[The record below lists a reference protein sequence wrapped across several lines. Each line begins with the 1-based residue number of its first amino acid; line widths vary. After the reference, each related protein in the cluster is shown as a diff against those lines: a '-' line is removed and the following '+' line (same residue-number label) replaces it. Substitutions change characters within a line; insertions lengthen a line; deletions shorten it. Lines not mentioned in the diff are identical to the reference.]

1 MNPPAKL
8 VAFLA
13 LLAVVFGV
21 SYFTG
26 TQSQALLAPEP
37 THNSE
42 MVAPPGTVE
51 GYAVRAVEPTQE
63 PGKDVLVEL
72 AVTADRPTVTE
83 HPGTVLGPYKLL
95 QEIGESELTL
105 GLYSDLAG
113 SGSVLATSTA
123 RKFPR

>member
-26 TQSQALLAPEP
+26 TQSQALLAPAP

-42 MVAPPGTVE
+42 MVTPAGTVE
-51 GYAVRAVEPTQE
+51 GYAMRAVQPTQE
-63 PGKDVLVEL
+63 PGQGRAGGARRHRAWRAGRSQSSMRTL
-72 AVTADRPTVTE
+72 A
-83 HPGTVLGPYKLL
+83 
-95 QEIGESELTL
+95 
-105 GLYSDLAG
+105 
-113 SGSVLATSTA
+113 STCI
-123 RKFPR
+123 